1 MAPSFLGHPLYS
13 EQRFNNLKVGVN
25 GVIGTDR
32 KSEESFLHK

>member
-1 MAPSFLGHPLYS
+1 MASGFFGHPLYS
-13 EQRFNNLKVGVN
+13 DQRFNHLKVGVN